1 MGHLPLVSQSYE
13 DGDEFQEFGLRWA
26 GKGFTYTS
34 SPGWHFPNKPLLED
48 FNLDNFAGVAK
59 VIDLTDR
66 AKSGF
71 ITAGD
76 FTDKIGLGP
85 LPKIT
90 VLKTGHADEI
100 PLRRREYWTQ
110 APQIAPAIAEIAA
123 EEVFHTSSSIYP
135 VTVLK
140 AEEKILLKVFIILI
154 QSLEIGHTYLG

>member
-1 MGHLPLVSQSYE
+1 MEYVSLSQTIEAHWFWDTFPLVSQSYE

-85 LPKIT
+85 SPKNYYF
-90 VLKTGHADEI
+90 KNG
-100 PLRRREYWTQ
+100 PCR
-110 APQIAPAIAEIAA
+110 
-123 EEVFHTSSSIYP
+123 
-135 VTVLK
+135 
-140 AEEKILLKVFIILI
+140 
-154 QSLEIGHTYLG
+154 